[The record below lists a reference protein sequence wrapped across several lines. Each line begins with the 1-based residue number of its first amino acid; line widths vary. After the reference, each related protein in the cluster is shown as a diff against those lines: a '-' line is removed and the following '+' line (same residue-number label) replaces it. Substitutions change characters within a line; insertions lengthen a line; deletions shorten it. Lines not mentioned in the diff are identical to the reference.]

1 MWLSLLCIFVAGV
14 TNVNAATE
22 YEIDQ
27 RFTSVAALEGQL
39 FVIVNETDEMAFY
52 NKDAQNLAYDTY
64 TNAVAGAACLWKLH
78 SLADEGDEKLENA
91 YAIEAVKADGS
102 SQSLWGHSALY
113 LNSGAEGGFNGCFAL
128 GNGTQ
133 YGTDVLYGGAWE
145 IEYDAEKGFAL
156 KNVARGG
163 YLAGVN
169 PAPTGEEPI
178 YWTFCTLK
186 EIGSTDPLAAE
197 KEALAAAIAK
207 GQMYNGL
214 AYTEESFGTLEFA
227 TDAAEYLLANPESAD
242 AESLR
247 DAANN
252 IYNVA
257 AALQLKEGFSNLTP
271 EYFMTWD
278 SPIKP
283 ATCYSFDGCAYELFT
298 PTGVPLGDP
307 NVGYLNFANLQGY
320 EKLYVTYTEGTPRI
334 MMNRDIDQGQWSAE
348 ETESHLIEFPKAD
361 AWSAKYFTNEN
372 GVVAVDLKQI
382 VADKGFANLNTIKG
396 ANWASVTVTGLFLY
410 KAPVV
415 PTEATVINWDATAQG
430 YENATEIGTVA
441 IDENIN
447 VVFDKNTNNSAPKYY
462 TTGTAVRAYVGN
474 TITISGEKVAISKVE
489 FTFGS
494 NDGTNDILTDK
505 GTYSEGVWTTTE
517 NTNFV
522 KFTVDGTKGNRRIA
536 AIQVTYTVDENAAP
550 LPQPVHITN
559 TSETAYTVA
568 EAIVLTD
575 AGEALS
581 DTVFVKGIVSQ
592 VDKILNGAITYW
604 ISDDGTTT
612 NQFECYKGKNIDGA
626 DFAAIE
632 EVEVGAEVIVKGTM
646 TKYGEIY
653 EFRADNQLVSYKE
666 PVKPLF
672 ADGTYY
678 IYNNGTGKFLGAG
691 AEWSTHAIVDNVG
704 LDYYLSYNVG
714 KYTIDSRVSNGY
726 DSQYLNGEWNDANM
740 FGWTFVD
747 KGNGNYMISDGNQ
760 FLAAQEDGRVVM
772 TNDTTLSYLW
782 TLKTLEQRLA
792 ELANATPE
800 NPVDATFLI
809 QGANFSRND
818 QRNYAWSMEA
828 NNWTLSG
835 GTYENRCAETY
846 HTTFTLAQTLYNAPA
861 GKYLLSAQGFYR
873 QDDGLVEELPVFYA
887 NTSTVAFPTKDG
899 VENSM
904 SDASE
909 SFSAGLYNIE
919 PFVVNVSEAG
929 ALTIGARGTALSQ
942 WVIFDNFRLT
952 YLSSEV
958 DIDDI
963 AADYAQVLAD
973 AKAALESEHYAMVT
987 GIERESLAETIEA
1000 YSAVENEQHAYTD
1013 AINNLS
1019 YATSYFTNAKDAY
1032 ERLIKAKEQLAN
1044 CVEDYP
1050 YANPRYKEEASE
1062 YAELTAQMADDA
1074 SEYADIIMSQARRI
1088 AESHALLE
1096 GVENSANLTG
1106 YISNAEAY
1114 FGVDYWELVRNS
1126 GGYIEIRS
1134 DQPLTSAD
1142 YGTYS
1147 YFDGGNWS
1155 SDYWDVAL
1163 QQEIYLPAGRYQV
1176 TVSSRASS
1184 DVAFTLYAGDESV
1197 AMPTIGSEGGLFGRG
1212 WNDTSLEFD
1221 MPREGYVTIGVRGE
1235 SNVIYNWMS
1244 FTRFRLAKFPNAAD
1258 YNKLYIADDTK
1269 LAKGNAT
1276 LPISLQNE
1284 DEIVGLQF
1292 DVVLPYSDME
1302 LTGIESGFRSDSH
1315 GASFNRMNDGSYRV
1329 VMASMDNEVIEG
1341 NDGVLM
1347 NLGIKIPAY
1356 VSMGG
1361 YGFTLKNV
1369 VMTTKSLQTVK
1380 CADRTFYVNIS
1391 GKMGDV
1397 NSDDMVDV
1405 TDVVM
1410 IIDNILEHYDAN
1422 FNEAMADVNSDGYI
1436 DVTDVVN
1443 VIDAILGRIELSRGA
1458 ELIDRSAYTAFQMDL
1473 TIPAGYVLESVSL
1486 TDIAKDSHSLAYTM
1500 LPDGRCRVVVCS
1512 MNNDALP
1519 GAWDEVISLNLRGK
1533 GDAQVNIDRA
1543 VFVTINGERHELMM
1557 NPTSIAE
1564 LSTFN
1569 SQLSTRYNLQG
1580 RRVEKSAKGVLIE
1593 NGRKVVIK

>member
-1 MWLSLLCIFVAGV
+1 MKWLYAFTLFLIAG
-14 TNVNAATE
+14 NVNAVVKE
-22 YEIDQ
+22 FELDQ
-27 RFTSVAALEGQL
+27 KLTTLAALEGQK
-39 FVIVNETDEMAFY
+39 FAIVNEADGKAFY
-52 NKDAQNLAYDTY
+52 GTTNQNLGYDLY
-64 TNAVAGAACLWKLH
+64 ALAFVETNTAISFRLVAAQ
-78 SLADEGDEKLENA
+78 GDSVSGKYYLQS
-91 YAIEAVKADGS
+91 VKADGTDYS
-102 SQSLWGHSALY
+102 IWGGGY
-113 LNSGAEGGFNGCFAL
+113 LNSMPVATGTCCFIMGLAGQNGQDGLNLAVW
-128 GNGTQ
+128 
-133 YGTDVLYGGAWE
+133 D
-145 IEYDAEKGFAL
+145 IEVQDGGFAL
-156 KNVARGG
+156 KNYGTG
-163 YLAGVN
+163 LYLKTNDA
-169 PAPTGEEPI
+169 AKYEEPT
-178 YWTFCTLK
+178 YFSFYTLK
-186 EIGSTDPLAAE
+186 EIVNADPLAAQ
-197 KEALAAAIAK
+197 KADLNDAIAK
-207 GQMYNGL
+207 GKIVPAT
-214 AYTEESFGTLEFA
+214 AYTETSFAAVGVAVTAGETALVDVAA
-227 TDAAEYLLANPESAD
+227 T
-242 AESLR
+242 AESLT
-247 DAANN
+247 DAITAINN
-252 IYNVA
+252 AI
-257 AALQLKEGFSNLTP
+257 AALELKEGFSNLTN
-271 EYFMTWD
+271 EMFMNWD
-278 SPIKP
+278 S
-283 ATCYSFDGCAYELFT
+283 ATEPTTGNITGCVYELFN
-298 PTGVPLGDP
+298 PSGVPFGDP

-320 EKLYVTYTEGTPRI
+320 DKLYVTYSEGTPRI
-334 MMNRDIDQGQWSAE
+334 MMNRDIDQGQWSDVE
-348 ETESHLIEFPKAD
+348 DDSHLIEFPKASEGW
-361 AWSAKYFTNEN
+361 AAKYFTNEN
-372 GVVAVDLKQI
+372 GVVTVDLKQI

-396 ANWASVTVTGLFLY
+396 ANWANVTITGIFLY
-410 KAPVV
+410 KV
-415 PTEATVINWDATAQG
+415 P
-430 YENATEIGTVA
+430 
-441 IDENIN
+441 
-447 VVFDKNTNNSAPKYY
+447 
-462 TTGTAVRAYVGN
+462 
-474 TITISGEKVAISKVE
+474 
-489 FTFGS
+489 
-494 NDGTNDILTDK
+494 
-505 GTYSEGVWTTTE
+505 
-517 NTNFV
+517 
-522 KFTVDGTKGNRRIA
+522 
-536 AIQVTYTVDENAAP
+536 
-550 LPQPVHITN
+550 
-559 TSETAYTVA
+559 
-568 EAIVLTD
+568 
-575 AGEALS
+575 
-581 DTVFVKGIVSQ
+581 
-592 VDKILNGAITYW
+592 
-604 ISDDGTTT
+604 
-612 NQFECYKGKNIDGA
+612 
-626 DFAAIE
+626 
-632 EVEVGAEVIVKGTM
+632 
-646 TKYGEIY
+646 IY
-653 EFRADNQLVSYKE
+653 AS
-666 PVKPLF
+666 F

-678 IYNNGTGKFLGAG
+678 IYNNGEAKYLGAG
-691 AEWSTHAIVDNVG
+691 EEWGTHAIVDNVG
-704 LDYYLSYNVG
+704 LDYYLSFNEG

-726 DSQYLNGEWNDANM
+726 DSQYLNGEWNDGPL

-792 ELANATPE
+792 EFANATPE
-800 NPVDATFLI
+800 NPIDATFLI
-809 QGANFSRND
+809 QGANFNRND
-818 QRNYAWSMEA
+818 QRNYAWSLNA
-828 NNWTLSG
+828 STSTLSG
-835 GTYENRCAETY
+835 GNNVNNCAESY
-846 HTTFTLAQTLYNAPA
+846 HSAFTLSQTLYNAPA
-861 GKYLLSAQGFYR
+861 GKYLVSAQGFYR
-873 QDDGLVEELPVFYA
+873 QDDDVVEELPVFYA
-887 NTSTVAFPTKDG
+887 NTSTAAFPAKDG

-909 SFSAGLYNIE
+909 SFSVGLYNIE

-958 DIDDI
+958 DVDDI

-973 AKAALESEHYAMVT
+973 AKATLESEHYAMVT

-1000 YSAVENEQHAYTD
+1000 YSAVENEQYAYMD
-1013 AINNLS
+1013 AINHLS

-1044 CVEDYP
+1044 CVEDYS

-1074 SEYADIIMSQARRI
+1074 SMMADWVISQARRI

-1096 GVENSANLTG
+1096 GVENSENLTG
-1106 YISNAEAY
+1106 YISNADAY
-1114 FGVDYWELVRNS
+1114 FGRDYWELVRDG
-1126 GGYIEIRS
+1126 GGYIDIRS

-1142 YGTYS
+1142 GGSYR

-1163 QQEIYLPAGRYQV
+1163 QQEIYLPAGRYQL

-1184 DVAFTLYAGDESV
+1184 DVAFTLFAGDASI

-1221 MPREGYVTIGVRGE
+1221 MPKEGYVTIGVRGE
-1235 SNVIYNWMS
+1235 TNVIHNWMS

-1269 LAKGNAT
+1269 LTKGNAT

-1329 VMASMDNEVIEG
+1329 VLASMDNEVIEG

-1347 NLGIKIPAY
+1347 NLGINIPAY
-1356 VSMGG
+1356 VSMGW

-1458 ELIDRSAYTAFQMDL
+1458 ELVDRSAYTAFQMDL
-1473 TIPAGYVLESVSL
+1473 TIPAGYVLESVTL

-1512 MNNDALP
+1512 MNNEALP

-1543 VFVTINGERHELMM
+1543 VFVTIDGERHELMV
-1557 NPTSIAE
+1557 NPTSIAQISN
-1564 LSTFN
+1564 LKSQIFN
-1569 SQLSTRYNLQG
+1569 LYDLQG
-1580 RRVEKSAKGVLIE
+1580 RKIEKASKGILIE
-1593 NGRKVVIK
+1593 NGKKVVIK

>member
-27 RFTSVAALEGQL
+27 RFTSVASLDGQL
-39 FVIVNETDEMAFY
+39 FAIVNETDEMALY

-64 TNAVAGAACLWKLH
+64 TNAVAGAAYLWKLH
-78 SLADEGDEKLENA
+78 SLAGEADSVVQSC
-91 YAIEAVKADGS
+91 YSVEAVKADGS
-102 SQSLWGHSALY
+102 SINLWGNPAIFI
-113 LNSGAEGGFNGCFAL
+113 NSGAEGGFDGCFIL
-128 GNGTQ
+128 GQGDK
-133 YGTDVLYGGAWE
+133 YGTDVKYGGVWE
-145 IEYDAEKGFAL
+145 IEYLEGQGFAL

-186 EIGSTDPLAAE
+186 EIENTDPLAAE

-227 TDAAEYLLANPESAD
+227 IDAAEYLLANPESAD

-257 AALQLKEGFSNLTP
+257 TALQLKEGFSNLTP

-283 ATCYSFDGCAYELFT
+283 ATWYSFDGCAYELFT
-298 PTGVPLGDP
+298 PTGVPFGDP

-320 EKLYVTYTEGTPRI
+320 DKLYVTYSDGTPRI
-334 MMNRDIDQGQWSAE
+334 MMNRDVDQGQWSDVE
-348 ETESHLIEFPKAD
+348 DDSHLIEFPKASEGW
-361 AWSAKYFTNEN
+361 AAKYFTNED
-372 GVVAVDLKQI
+372 GVVTVDLKQI

-396 ANWASVTVTGLFLY
+396 ANWANVTITGIFLY
-410 KAPVV
+410 KV
-415 PTEATVINWDATAQG
+415 P
-430 YENATEIGTVA
+430 
-441 IDENIN
+441 
-447 VVFDKNTNNSAPKYY
+447 
-462 TTGTAVRAYVGN
+462 
-474 TITISGEKVAISKVE
+474 
-489 FTFGS
+489 
-494 NDGTNDILTDK
+494 
-505 GTYSEGVWTTTE
+505 
-517 NTNFV
+517 
-522 KFTVDGTKGNRRIA
+522 
-536 AIQVTYTVDENAAP
+536 
-550 LPQPVHITN
+550 
-559 TSETAYTVA
+559 
-568 EAIVLTD
+568 
-575 AGEALS
+575 
-581 DTVFVKGIVSQ
+581 
-592 VDKILNGAITYW
+592 
-604 ISDDGTTT
+604 
-612 NQFECYKGKNIDGA
+612 
-626 DFAAIE
+626 
-632 EVEVGAEVIVKGTM
+632 
-646 TKYGEIY
+646 IY
-653 EFRADNQLVSYKE
+653 AS
-666 PVKPLF
+666 F

-678 IYNNGTGKFLGAG
+678 IYNNGEAKYLGAG
-691 AEWSTHAIVDNVG
+691 EEWGTHAIVDNVG
-704 LDYYLSYNVG
+704 LDYYLSFNEG

-726 DSQYLNGEWNDANM
+726 DSQYLNGEWNDGPL

-792 ELANATPE
+792 ELANVTPE

-818 QRNYAWSMEA
+818 QRNYAWSLNA
-828 NNWTLSG
+828 SNSTLSG
-835 GTYENRCAETY
+835 GNNVNNCAESY
-846 HTTFTLAQTLYNAPA
+846 HSAFTLTQTLYNAPT
-861 GKYLLSAQGFYR
+861 GKYLVSAQGFYR
-873 QDDGLVEELPVFYA
+873 QDGDMTEELPVFYA
-887 NTSTVAFPTKDG
+887 NNSTAAFPVKDG
-899 VENSM
+899 AENSM

-909 SFSAGLYNIE
+909 SFSVGLYNIE

-958 DIDDI
+958 DVDDI

-973 AKAALESEHYAMVT
+973 AKATLESEHYVMVT

-1000 YSAVENEQHAYTD
+1000 YSAVENEQYAYMD
-1013 AINNLS
+1013 AINHLS

-1044 CVEDYP
+1044 CVEDYS

-1074 SEYADIIMSQARRI
+1074 SIMADWVISQARRI

-1096 GVENSANLTG
+1096 GVENSANMTG
-1106 YISNAEAY
+1106 YISNADAY
-1114 FGVDYWELVRNS
+1114 FGRDYWELVLNS
-1126 GGYIEIRS
+1126 GGYIDIRG

-1163 QQEIYLPAGRYQV
+1163 QQEINLPAGKYQL

-1184 DVAFTLYAGDESV
+1184 DVAFTLFAGDESV
-1197 AMPTIGSEGGLFGRG
+1197 AMPTIGSEGGLFGYG
-1212 WNDTSLEFD
+1212 WNDTSLEFE
-1221 MPREGYVTIGVRGE
+1221 MAEEGPVTIGVRGE
-1235 SNVIYNWMS
+1235 TNVIHNWMS

-1258 YNKLYIADDTK
+1258 YNKLYIADDTN
-1269 LAKGNAT
+1269 LSKGNAT

-1292 DVVLPYSDME
+1292 DVVLPYDMT
-1302 LTGIESGFRSDSH
+1302 LTEIASGFRTDSH
-1315 GASFNRMNDGSYRV
+1315 SVSFNQMGDGSVRV
-1329 VMASMDNEVIEG
+1329 VMASLNNEVIEG
-1341 NDGVLM
+1341 SDGVLL
-1347 NLGIKIPAY
+1347 NLGVQVPAY
-1356 VSMGG
+1356 MQMGW
-1361 YGFTLKNV
+1361 YGVTLKNV
-1369 VMTTKSLQTVK
+1369 VMTTASLQTVK
-1380 CADRTFYVNIS
+1380 SADQTFYVNIS
-1391 GKMGDV
+1391 GRMGDV

-1410 IIDNILEHYDAN
+1410 IIDNILQHYNEN

-1443 VIDAILGRIELSRGA
+1443 VIDAILGNIELSRGA
-1458 ELIDRSAYTAFQMDL
+1458 EMIDRLAYTAFQMDL

-1486 TDIAKDSHSLAYTM
+1486 TDIAKDSHSLAYNM

-1512 MNNDALP
+1512 MNNEALP

-1543 VFVTINGERHELMM
+1543 VFVTIDGERHELMM
-1557 NPTSIAE
+1557 NPTSIAQISN
-1564 LSTFN
+1564 LK
-1569 SQLSTRYNLQG
+1569 SQTSNLYDLQG
-1580 RRVEKSAKGVLIE
+1580 RKIEKVSKGILIE
-1593 NGRKVVIK
+1593 NGKKVVIK